1 MARQPN
7 PTPVAIVDNTRAD
20 VLQRDAHSL
29 AVMSEHSRQI
39 ADQFGDGTPYDQ
51 ARVVSE
57 ARFYLG
63 QSAEAMLEA
72 GKRLVLLKENEPHG
86 EFVAIVEKRLGMNT
100 RTAQKMMQA
109 AVKFLAPTLASKA
122 SAPTLLSL
130 GRTKLLELVS
140 EPDEAIEALAEGG
153 TVAGLDLDEIQA
165 MSSRELRAALLEARQ
180 AAAAKDKVIAKKDQK
195 LNALAEKEEIRRT
208 GRPDEREA
216 AQLAELRDT
225 ALAAELNL
233 QALLTMVD
241 EVTQNPATE
250 AAELAARQTL
260 DYIVQ
265 RIADGCAE
273 RGLAVDVLGERV
285 EPGWSRPI
293 TDAVETYAATKPAKP
308 SKTGRK

>member
-1 MARQPN
+1 MARHPN
-7 PTPVAIVDNTRAD
+7 PTPQPIVDNTRAD
-20 VLQRDAHSL
+20 VLAADAKAL
-29 AVMSEHSRQI
+29 AVMSEHSKAI
-39 ADQFGDGTPYDQ
+39 SEQFGDGTPYDRARIVAEAQFYKAQ
-51 ARVVSE
+51 A
-57 ARFYLG
+57 G
-63 QSAEAMLEA
+63 EAMLEL

-86 EFVAIVEKRLGMNT
+86 DFLRIVEERLGIPK
-100 RTAQKMMQA
+100 RTAQRFMAA
-109 AVKFLAPTLASKA
+109 AVKFLAPVSKA
-122 SAPTLLSL
+122 PALALL
-130 GRTKLLELVS
+130 GKQKLFELM
-140 EPDEAIEALAEGG
+140 DESDEELEALGEGG

-225 ALAAELNL
+225 ALAAELAL

-285 EPGWSRPI
+285 EPGWARPI
-293 TDAVETYAATKPAKP
+293 TEAVETYNASKSTK
-308 SKTGRK
+308 SKK